1 MNPSTLLTAILEDA
15 PKESNTT
22 LARVCL
28 RHVGK
33 LPVEDGAKP
42 ELLAAAQVFATLA
55 VAQQLERFIKVY
67 ATAEDI
73 DLLAWRA

>member
-1 MNPSTLLTAILEDA
+1 MSTLLTVILEDA
-15 PKESNTT
+15 PRESNAI

-55 VAQQLERFIKVY
+55 VAE
-67 ATAEDI
+67 E
-73 DLLAWRA
+73 LARIGGGS